1 MKTETGE
8 ARTLKTEAR
17 EAGTVWQCEDRDR
30 GSRDT
35 EDRGKGS
42 RDGVAV

>member
-1 MKTETGE
+1 M
-8 ARTLKTEAR
+8 LKTEAR
-17 EAGTVWQCEDRDR
+17 ETGTVWQCEDRGE

-35 EDRGKGS
+35 GDSGEGI